1 MHTGTAN
8 ESELPL
14 HVIEENMVKQLE
26 WCSKATAEASGR
38 MPFQKLRARVVAAE
52 LAESQPRAEVYSQG

>member
-1 MHTGTAN
+1 
-8 ESELPL
+8 L

-52 LAESQPRAEVYSQG
+52 LAESQPRAEVYSQA